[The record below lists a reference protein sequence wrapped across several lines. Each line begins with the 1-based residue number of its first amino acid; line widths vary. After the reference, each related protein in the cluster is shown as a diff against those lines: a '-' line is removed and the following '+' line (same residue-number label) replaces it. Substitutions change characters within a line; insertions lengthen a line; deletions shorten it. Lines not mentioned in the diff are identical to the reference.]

1 MKNRIEQDVHQNDD
15 ENDDENDDDEQRAPK
30 VQRTFAT
37 LETTL
42 FHQDCVAGMKR
53 IEADSVQL
61 VIADPPYENVVGA
74 SWDKLEANNY
84 VKFSRTWLKEAT
96 RVLRPGGSILVY
108 GSPERTWIARIAVML
123 EDEFDFNVNQ
133 TACWVYNQGGGS
145 RVSTMKKL
153 AVQHELLLWASK
165 KGSSYVFNASDCCE
179 HYTEDE
185 RAIALAKGKGRVS
198 NESLDRGRPPRS
210 FLDFNRE
217 NSRSKERRYGNHPS
231 MKPLPLCEHIV
242 KLFSN
247 PGDSVVVPFVGSGS
261 ELISAATLG
270 RLATGYELHAQYVEI
285 ARKRFEGHG
294 LRLNVPALAS

>member
-133 TACWVYNQGGGS
+133 TACWVYNQGGG
-145 RVSTMKKL
+145 
-153 AVQHELLLWASK
+153 
-165 KGSSYVFNASDCCE
+165 DCCE